1 MKKIL
6 VTGALGFV
14 GSNLSNALHRDG
26 FDVIGVDDEI
36 LAGENWEDDITNL
49 VVSANPMAILHVGAC
64 ADTLENSANFMMIR
78 NYEATKILVQA
89 AKLIESQFIYSS
101 SAANY
106 GINGRYPSNLYG
118 WSKYV
123 AEDYVK
129 LNKGISL
136 RYFNVY
142 GPGEERKGKMSS
154 FLYQAYLLN
163 KDEKTVEL
171 FPGNPSRDFV
181 HIEDVVSANIYAL
194 NNFQKFEGGVY
205 EVSTGESHTFE
216 EVLEIARIK
225 YKYADAESIPEGYQF
240 YTKGSKERHLNGWSP
255 KVDLLTGVSSYV
267 KHLATHG

>member
-6 VTGALGFV
+6 VTGALGFI
-14 GSNLSNALHRDG
+14 GSNLSKALHRDG
-26 FDVIGVDDEI
+26 FDVIGLDDEI
-36 LAGENWEDDITNL
+36 LTGENWEENLSNL
-49 VVSANPMAILHVGAC
+49 VVSANPMAIFHVGAC

-89 AKLIESQFIYSS
+89 AKLIDSKFIYSS

-106 GINGRYPSNLYG
+106 GVNGRYPSNLYG

-123 AEDYVK
+123 AEDYVT
-129 LNKGISL
+129 LNKGVSL

-154 FLYQAYLLN
+154 FLYQAHKLN
-163 KDEKTVEL
+163 EDEKTVEL

-194 NNFQKFEGGVY
+194 EKFQEFEGGVY

-216 EVLEIARIK
+216 EVLEIAGIE
-225 YKYADAESIPEGYQF
+225 YKYADADSIPDGYQF
-240 YTKGSKERHLNGWSP
+240 YTKGSKDRHLSGWSP
-255 KVDLLTGVSSYV
+255 SVDLFAGVSSYV
-267 KHLATHG
+267 KHLANNG